1 MDLFDYAREQHK
13 QTMMPLA
20 ARVRPETLDEIIGQ
34 EELLGVGTLL
44 RRSIEADRLS
54 SLIFYGPPGTGK
66 TTLAKVIASTTKA
79 HFTSLNAVTAGVA
92 DLRRVIEE
100 AKDRLGMR
108 GERTILFVDEI
119 HRFNK
124 AQQDA
129 LLPYVE
135 DGTIILIGATTENPF
150 FEVNQAL
157 LSRSMIFRLNPL
169 GEEDLRLLL
178 RRTLADPRAFP
189 ELTVAL
195 EDAAEAHLIQYA
207 EGDARR
213 LLNALELAVLST
225 PPSPDGRVFITLDIA
240 SQSIQRRP
248 VRYDKSGDGHY
259 DTISAYI
266 KSMRGSDPDA
276 ALYYLALML
285 KAGEDPRFIARR
297 LVIAASED
305 VGNAYPEALV
315 VAMSAY
321 EAVERIGMPEGR
333 IPLAQ
338 ATVLLALAPK
348 SNSSY
353 RAIHAY
359 LEEVE
364 RAGGKEVPAHLRDA
378 HYAGAKALGSGI
390 GYTYA
395 HDGPEHYV
403 VQQYLPDGVPRLYE
417 PGSLG
422 VEGELIQRLARLRAQ
437 YDGEDQNGKNA
448 LSTEAPEKK
457 ETNEQDNDTLKE
469 NMDG

>member
-1 MDLFDYAREQHK
+1 MDLFDYARHQHQ

-20 ARVRPETLDEIIGQ
+20 ARVRPETLDELIGQ
-34 EELLGVGTLL
+34 EELVGKGKML
-44 RRSIEADRLS
+44 RRAIEADQLS

-66 TTLAKVIASTTKA
+66 TTIARVIAKTTQSQ
-79 HFTSLNAVTAGVA
+79 FISLNAVTAGVA
-92 DLRRVIEE
+92 DLRRVIDAAQEHL
-100 AKDRLGMR
+100 AFQGT
-108 GERTILFVDEI
+108 RTILFIDEI

-135 DGTIILIGATTENPF
+135 DGTIIFIGATTENPF

-157 LSRSMIFRLNPL
+157 LSRSMIFQLKPL
-169 GEEDLRLLL
+169 GEADLQKILK
-178 RRTLADPRAFP
+178 RTLHDPRAFP
-189 ELTVAL
+189 ELTITL
-195 EDAAEAHLIQYA
+195 DAEAEAHLIRYA

-213 LLNALELAVLST
+213 LLNALELAVHST
-225 PPSPDGRVFITLDIA
+225 PPSEDGRIHITLEVA

-248 VRYDKSGDGHY
+248 VRYDQNGDAHY

-305 VGNAYPEALV
+305 VGNAYPQALV

-321 EAVERIGMPEGR
+321 EAVERIGMPEAR

-353 RAIHAY
+353 QAINTYMDHI
-359 LEEVE
+359 E
-364 RAGGKEVPAHLRDA
+364 RFGVKAVPPHLRDA
-378 HYAGAKALGSGI
+378 HYAGARTLGFGQ
-390 GYTYA
+390 GYVYA
-395 HDGPEHYV
+395 HEGPEHYV
-403 VQQYLPDGVPRLYE
+403 AQTYLPEGVPRLYE
-417 PGSLG
+417 PGDLG
-422 VEGELIQRLARLRAQ
+422 VEGELFQRLQRLRARYGTEKQ
-437 YDGEDQNGKNA
+437 IEKGASTSDQ
-448 LSTEAPEKK
+448 S
-457 ETNEQDNDTLKE
+457 
-469 NMDG
+469 

>member
-1 MDLFDYAREQHK
+1 MDLFDYARKQHQ

-20 ARVRPETLDEIIGQ
+20 ARVRPETLDEMIGQ
-34 EELLGVGTLL
+34 EELLGKGKLL
-44 RRSIEADRLS
+44 RRSIEADQLS

-66 TTLAKVIASTTKA
+66 TTIARVIAKTTQA
-79 HFTSLNAVTAGVA
+79 QFTSLNAVTAGVA
-92 DLRRVIEE
+92 DIRRVVDAAQEHL
-100 AKDRLGMR
+100 ALHGS
-108 GERTILFVDEI
+108 RTILFIDEI

-135 DGTIILIGATTENPF
+135 DGTIIFIGATTENPF

-157 LSRSMIFRLNPL
+157 LSRSMIFQLKPL
-169 GEEDLRLLL
+169 RDADLQKLLK
-178 RRTLADPRAFP
+178 RTLGDPRAFP
-189 ELTVAL
+189 ELTVTL
-195 EDAAEAHLIQYA
+195 EADAEAHLIRYA

-213 LLNALELAVLST
+213 LLNALELAVRST
-225 PPSPDGRVFITLDIA
+225 PPSEDGRIHITLEVA

-248 VRYDKSGDGHY
+248 IRYDQKGDGHY

-297 LVIAASED
+297 LVIAAAED

-321 EAVERIGMPEGR
+321 EAVERIGMPEAR

-353 RAIHAY
+353 QAINTYMEHI
-359 LEEVE
+359 E
-364 RAGGKEVPAHLRDA
+364 RFGGKEVPSHLRDA
-378 HYAGAKALGSGI
+378 HYAGARTLGSGQ
-390 GYTYA
+390 GYVYA
-395 HDGPEHYV
+395 HDYPEHYV
-403 VQQYLPDGVPRLYE
+403 AQTYLPEGVPRLYQ
-417 PGSLG
+417 PGALG
-422 VEGELIQRLARLRAQ
+422 VEGELFQRLQRLRAR
-437 YDGEDQNGKNA
+437 YGE
-448 LSTEAPEKK
+448 EKQV
-457 ETNEQDNDTLKE
+457 ERSVPSND
-469 NMDG
+469 